1 MRIAATTLSVSV
13 LALAVVATAGA
24 RTLGLAEAGRPVT
37 IYRTEPLAQAY
48 RPVRDAYLSMILG
61 LGVNV
66 FSPSLDHRASGY
78 ADPNAPRRS
87 VDLSVQT
94 YDGIAALRFFG
105 NQGLVTPLM
114 ARSAYVLAHEL
125 GHLNARDHGSED
137 EANAWAAVHFQQ
149 VLVSLGLSP
158 AACRA
163 VVRLARR
170 ELLV

>member
-1 MRIAATTLSVSV
+1 MRIAATTISVSV

-24 RTLGLAEAGRPVT
+24 RTLGSAEAGRPLSQGAV
-37 IYRTEPLAQAY
+37 YLPRPLVQAY

-78 ADPNAPRRS
+78 ADPNAPQRS

-105 NQGLVTPLM
+105 NQGLV
-114 ARSAYVLAHEL
+114 
-125 GHLNARDHGSED
+125 
-137 EANAWAAVHFQQ
+137 
-149 VLVSLGLSP
+149 
-158 AACRA
+158 
-163 VVRLARR
+163 
-170 ELLV
+170 